1 MKVEKSKISPI
12 SGVGGSS
19 VISMQQI
26 NNLLKTTGGCAAGT
40 GSSGGINK
48 NISPSSQ
55 HDFNIASA
63 HRSPSLREVRKLK
76 TNT

>member
-1 MKVEKSKISPI
+1 MKVEKNKISP
-12 SGVGGSS
+12 STGVGVSS

-26 NNLLKTTGGCAAGT
+26 NNLLKSTGGSVAGS

-63 HRSPSLREVRKLK
+63 HRSPSLREVSFNMNK
-76 TNT
+76 